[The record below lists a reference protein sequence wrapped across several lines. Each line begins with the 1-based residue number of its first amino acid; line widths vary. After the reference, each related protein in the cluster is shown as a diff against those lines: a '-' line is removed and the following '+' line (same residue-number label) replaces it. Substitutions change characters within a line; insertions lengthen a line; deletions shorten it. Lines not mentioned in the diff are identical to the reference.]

1 MIPSGSNDPYAL
13 RRQSYGIIRI
23 IHQKQWNFLLI
34 PLVEQIVATINENKE
49 KYGLQLVAKKEQ
61 VKDFIQAR
69 MKQFF
74 GIEKIRHDIIEAV
87 IASQQQDL
95 SQLFVAA
102 TVLREH
108 QHDADFKVSIEALT
122 RVINLSRKAPGQ
134 TLAVDPTLFE
144 NEAEKDLYEGVK
156 SVSENFKS
164 NTLAD
169 NYLALVNLRP
179 LIEQFFNQTMVM
191 VDDEAIRN
199 NRLSLLNQI
208 SKMALLIA
216 SLDQLI
222 TK

>member
-1 MIPSGSNDPYAL
+1 
-13 RRQSYGIIRI
+13 
-23 IHQKQWNFLLI
+23 
-34 PLVEQIVATINENKE
+34 
-49 KYGLQLVAKKEQ
+49 
-61 VKDFIQAR
+61 
-69 MKQFF
+69 
-74 GIEKIRHDIIEAV
+74 
-87 IASQQQDL
+87 
-95 SQLFVAA
+95 
-102 TVLREH
+102 LREH
-108 QHDADFKVSIEALT
+108 QNDADFKVSIEALT